1 MDGRSE
7 LFVHPRQES
16 RINIVKNSQFE
27 ITGSERETRK
37 SLDVFVRLRFSKN
50 KIYIVYK

>member
-7 LFVHPRQES
+7 LFVHRRQES
-16 RINIVKNSQFE
+16 RINIAGNKKSQFE

-37 SLDVFVRLRFSKN
+37 SLDVFVRLRF
-50 KIYIVYK
+50 